1 MVDGKK
7 SVSPSLVSNTPTPSG
22 SPRRL
27 RRTRA
32 AGAARLRRGLG
43 RRRVEDARQPI
54 QNVSSRF
61 GGMHARGVRAVGF
74 NNIELITDRPLE
86 VNFREIY
93 ETKKKYPKHAVIV
106 SLMVET
112 REEWKEIIK
121 RSIDTGADGL
131 ELNFGCPH
139 GMCERGMGSAVG
151 QEPKVNQEITSLGR
165 RVLDDA
171 RAREAHAQ
179 RLGHRP
185 HGSPPSAAART
196 ACPDQHHQEH
206 HRRRHRRL
214 RARAAR
220 GQASARTAATAA
232 PP

>member
-1 MVDGKK
+1 
-7 SVSPSLVSNTPTPSG
+7 
-22 SPRRL
+22 
-27 RRTRA
+27 
-32 AGAARLRRGLG
+32 
-43 RRRVEDARQPI
+43 VEDARQPI

-61 GGMHARGVRAVGF
+61 GGMHAAACARSGF

-86 VNFREIY
+86 TNFREIY

-112 REEWKEIIK
+112 REEWKDIIK

-151 QEPKVNQEITSLGR
+151 QEPKVNQEITSWAVEYSTIPVLVKLTPNVSDIRPARPGGQAR
-165 RVLDDA
+165 R
-171 RAREAHAQ
+171 RAR
-179 RLGHRP
+179 RLL
-185 HGSPPSAAART
+185 
-196 ACPDQHHQEH
+196 DQHHQEH
-206 HRRRHRRL
+206 HRRRHRQL
-214 RARAAR
+214 RAEPRV
-220 GQASARTAATAA
+220 GTSARTAAIAA